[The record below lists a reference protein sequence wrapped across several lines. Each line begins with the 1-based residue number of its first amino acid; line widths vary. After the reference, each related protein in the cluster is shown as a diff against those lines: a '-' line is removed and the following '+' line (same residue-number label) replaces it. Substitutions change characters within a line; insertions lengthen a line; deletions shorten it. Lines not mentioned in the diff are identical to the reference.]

1 MFIVTFVV
9 YEKDGM
15 DRAEALRYW
24 REVHGPIDAKI
35 PGVQRYVQQHAVGAP
50 DGQPPFL
57 GVASLTFADQDAFGS
72 AATSRVRRRSR
83 RPVQLRRRGPAAR
96 RLRRRGRHRRLT
108 RTTRRSS

>member
-57 GVASLTFADQDAFGS
+57 GVASLTFADQDVFGS
-72 AATSRVRRRSR
+72 AATSPEFAAALADLSNFADADR
-83 RPVQLRRRGPAAR
+83 LPAAFVDEVVIV
-96 RLRRRGRHRRLT
+96 G
-108 RTTRRSS
+108 